1 MCQRCGSVARQVGLA
16 AIRAECGLRALSR
29 HGRCA
34 RRGVR
39 RPAPGVTL
47 MCQRSVYRK
56 CGKPT
61 WVGCGRHV
69 DEVLRDVPPAG
80 RCQCPRP
87 KSWLA
92 RLLGF

>member
-1 MCQRCGSVARQVGLA
+1 
-16 AIRAECGLRALSR
+16 
-29 HGRCA
+29 
-34 RRGVR
+34 
-39 RPAPGVTL
+39 
-47 MCQRSVYRK
+47 MCQRSVCRQ

-69 DEVLRDVPPAG
+69 DEVLRDVPPAK

>member
-1 MCQRCGSVARQVGLA
+1 MRRARM
-16 AIRAECGLRALSR
+16 S
-29 HGRCA
+29 
-34 RRGVR
+34 RRG
-39 RPAPGVTL
+39 AGIAGASL
-47 MCQRSVYRK
+47 MCHLSVCRQ

-69 DEVLRDVPPAG
+69 EEVLRDVPPAK

-92 RLLGF
+92 RLLRL